1 MSQSSWLVRVR
12 NWVLTYRW
20 WLMGLIGAVNIA
32 FELLE
37 HRGSGNFDVR
47 FSVEIFLFGFFY
59 PFSAGWFLT
68 LLQRSEQTILQA
80 AQQQHLSLRFRQR
93 LGFVQDWVELRE
105 LLVHSLQ
112 DVASFQN
119 IAVYVYDKNQVLF
132 ETAVSWHHPD
142 SPAPE
147 LPARLAPPPN
157 ALLPDTL
164 HIIDQNAFPALPSA
178 GEHTGY
184 CLPLNLAKSYCAL
197 AFLHLRQGATLTDAQ
212 SQVLN
217 EWRHTLAFAIA
228 AFHPVASQPT
238 WLVATE
244 AERRRIAQ
252 RLYDTTAQRL
262 NILTM
267 KLNALYAAEEL
278 PEASTVRQELLEMV
292 NIADLTYKQ
301 IRLTLQSM
309 QTPADLIGSLRD
321 QVTSI
326 GEMADLAVDFQ
337 FTGTASPLPSYVLN
351 NILSITREVTLNAG
365 KHAQASHL
373 QVLVNWSPQTLNID
387 IADNG
392 LGFHAENDQS
402 DGHFGLLLIR
412 ERAMEINGRLAI
424 HSQPGSGTKVSFSLP
439 LA

>member
-1 MSQSSWLVRVR
+1 MAHSSWLVQVR

-20 WLMGLIGAVNIA
+20 WLMGFIGAVNIA

-37 HRGSGNFDVR
+37 HRGTGNFDIH
-47 FSVEIFLFGFFY
+47 FSAEIFLFGFFY

-68 LLQRSEQTILQA
+68 LLQRSEQAVLQA

-93 LGFVQDWVELRE
+93 LGFAQDWVELRE

-112 DVASFQN
+112 DVTSFRN
-119 IAVYVYDKNQVLF
+119 IAVYVYDKNQALF
-132 ETAVSWHHPD
+132 ETAVTWQHPD

-147 LPARLAPPPN
+147 LPACLAPPQN
-157 ALLPDTL
+157 VLLPDTL
-164 HIIDQNAFPALPSA
+164 HIIDQNAFPALPPV
-178 GEHTGY
+178 GEQSGY
-184 CLPLNLAKSYCAL
+184 CLPLNLAKSHCAL
-197 AFLHLRQGATLTDAQ
+197 VFLYPRNGAALTEAQ

-217 EWRHTLAFAIA
+217 EWRQSLAFAIA
-228 AFHPVASQPT
+228 TFHPIASQPN

-262 NILTM
+262 NLLTM
-267 KLNALYAAEEL
+267 KLDALYAAEEL
-278 PEASTVRQELLEMV
+278 PETTAVRQELLEMF

-309 QTPADLIGSLRD
+309 QTPTDLIGSLRD

-326 GEMADLAVDFQ
+326 AEMAGMAVDFQ
-337 FTGTASPLPSYVLN
+337 FTGAASPLPSYVLN
-351 NILSITREVTLNAG
+351 NILSITREITLNAG
-365 KHAQASHL
+365 KHAQASQL
-373 QVLVNWSPQTLNID
+373 QVMVAWSPQALNIE

-392 LGFHAENDQS
+392 LGFHPEQAQP

-412 ERAMEINGRLAI
+412 ERAMEINGRLTI
-424 HSQPGSGTKVSFSLP
+424 QSQPGVGTKVSFSLP
-439 LA
+439 LT